1 MIPLHLECN
10 KHTWNS
16 AFKSPPGYFVCYDT
30 FSVHS
35 RSLFFHAFNFS
46 FENIHTSLHTS
57 YQARPSRRWL
67 ISSCIFTSV
76 SWLKSL
82 RGVKS
87 PRGDF
92 PRSEMEDGDSG
103 LGLSSMVV
111 SCHLSSPLMKLFIL
125 RDLDSGDMGA
135 VTKYPQF
142 RWSVEFHFLKKCC
155 DVIQLFALLI

>member
-10 KHTWNS
+10 KHTRNS

-57 YQARPSRRWL
+57 YQARTSRRWL

-125 RDLDSGDMGA
+125 SDLDSG
-135 VTKYPQF
+135 VLTCHQIS
-142 RWSVEFHFLKKCC
+142 SVSLKKFC

>member
-1 MIPLHLECN
+1 MMMKVILKAHKETRLKIFKNLSDLKYLDVIIDHLSTAAISSLMN
-10 KHTWNS
+10 LIS
-16 AFKSPPGYFVCYDT
+16 
-30 FSVHS
+30 HS
-35 RSLFFHAFNFS
+35 RTSILLF
-46 FENIHTSLHTS
+46 IPP
-57 YQARPSRRWL
+57 ARPSRIWL

-125 RDLDSGDMGA
+125 RDLDSG
-135 VTKYPQF
+135 VLTWELSPNIL
-142 RWSVEFHFLKKCC
+142 S
-155 DVIQLFALLI
+155 FADR